1 MKKYILIIVLGIC
14 TISGYAQNSVD
25 GKLPKWLIEMGGSTE
40 VADTA
45 KKENSII
52 SSNSINIEGTF
63 TDIIFNAVAPA
74 LNIVKQQYRLK
85 KGGDFFGRNN
95 MPHFGESFSLAVKV
109 AGGTILQ
116 NEVLY
121 PWVNDNNYHDLSDS
135 DKYIPVLY
143 HSYKR
148 SVTGGEYEKINLELD
163 TPYVQQIGKDSLLYS
178 LSDKKRDF
186 GLEIDT
192 ESGEKNGYMLWVY
205 EAEGKCDYVVEA
217 LKLNASVDSTVIPMK
232 PSNLSSLLGGVY
244 VIPVNERPG
253 TVSFYLVGVASTCNN
268 KDWSLKLMTQ
278 ESPNINITK

>member
-1 MKKYILIIVLGIC
+1 MNYKFILFSLLTLFMAMPSYSQTLKGLLEGKATYIDEPAKEKTDTVP
-14 TISGYAQNSVD
+14 NV
-25 GKLPKWLIEMGGSTE
+25 
-40 VADTA
+40 VAM
-45 KKENSII
+45 
-52 SSNSINIEGTF
+52 SSLVES
-63 TDIIFNAVAPA
+63 DLVFNAVAPA

-192 ESGEKNGYMLWVY
+192 ESGEKSGYMLWVY

-217 LKLNASVDSTVIPMK
+217 LKLNASVDSTVISMK